1 MTLVQNFPFA
11 AIMMCLAGGV
21 TCAVLKPRAARILAA
36 ALNILIA
43 GMMAAVL
50 SQTVSTG
57 ESYRYMMG
65 HFPAPWGNE
74 IRIGPLEALMALM
87 FPLLTAVIL
96 AGGMQN
102 ILEDVEPGKT
112 RLYAAV
118 ICLMTASLLALTFTN
133 DLFTAYVFVEINT
146 LTSCALVMVRYRS
159 GMALSAAIRYLIM
172 SLLGSGLFLIGLV
185 ILYDITGHLL
195 MEPIGSAVRTL
206 ADTGEY
212 AFPLTITLGL
222 FSVGLAL
229 KSALWPFSTWLP
241 DAHASAT
248 TASSGILSGLVL
260 KGYIILLIK
269 MIYRMMG
276 LELVAAEGVM
286 KLLFAM
292 GIGAM
297 ITGSL
302 YALREKDIKRMLAYS
317 SIAQVG
323 YIFAGIGLGTEAGM
337 VSACI
342 QILVHAVTKPL
353 LFCAAGNM
361 ASEAGGGHRFDQL
374 RGMGRRNPLLGIAFA
389 AGALSMIGIP
399 LFAGFATKYYLCQAA
414 IRAAGV
420 KGILTLA
427 AVVVS
432 TVLNALYYIP
442 ALQVLF
448 DREPESAKADR
459 APGHCAAL
467 TAAAVLVFLALQFGL
482 GFFFSRIAGIITTGL
497 KTLI

>member
-11 AIMMCLAGGV
+11 AMMMCLAGGV
-21 TCAVLKPRAARILAA
+21 TCCVLKPRAARGLAVV
-36 ALNILIA
+36 LNALIA

-50 SQTVSTG
+50 QYTVRTG

-87 FPLLTAVIL
+87 FAGMTTIIL
-96 AGGMQN
+96 MGGMKN
-102 ILEDVEPGKT
+102 IREDVEPDKT
-112 RLYAAV
+112 KLYSAV

-146 LTSCALVMVRYRS
+146 LTSCALVMLRYRS

-172 SLLGSGLFLIGLV
+172 SLLGSGLFLIGVV
-185 ILYDITGHLL
+185 ILYNITGHLL

-206 ADTGEY
+206 AVNGEY
-212 AFPLTITLGL
+212 AFPLTVTLGL
-222 FSVGLAL
+222 FAVGLAL
-229 KSALWPFSTWLP
+229 KSALWPFSSWLP

-260 KGYIILLIK
+260 KGYILLLIK
-269 MIYRMMG
+269 IIYRMIG
-276 LELVAAEGVM
+276 IELIITEGVTTILF
-286 KLLFAM
+286 LL
-292 GIGAM
+292 GTGAVVA
-297 ITGSL
+297 GSL

-323 YIFAGIGLGTEAGM
+323 YIFAGIGLGTEMGM
-337 VSACI
+337 ICACI
-342 QILVHAVTKPL
+342 QILVHAVTKPM
-353 LFCAAGNM
+353 LFCAAGNL
-361 ASEAGGGHRFDQL
+361 AAEAGGGHRFEQL
-374 RGMGRRNPLLGIAFA
+374 RGMGRRKPLLGLAFA

-399 LFAGFATKYYLCQAA
+399 LFAGFATKYFLCRAAIQAA
-414 IRAAGV
+414 GWKGV
-420 KGILTLA
+420 MALL

-442 ALQVLF
+442 ALQILF
-448 DREPESAKADR
+448 DREPEQKAS
-459 APGHCAAL
+459 GKSGKGSVM
-467 TAAAVLVFLALQFGL
+467 TAAAVLAFLALQFGL
-482 GFFFSRIAGIITTGL
+482 GFFFSRVAEIIGVGL
-497 KTLI
+497 NTLT

>member
-11 AIMMCLAGGV
+11 AMMMCLAGGV
-21 TCAVLKPRAARILAA
+21 TCCVLKPRAARGLAVV
-36 ALNILIA
+36 LNALIA

-50 SQTVSTG
+50 QYTVRTG
-57 ESYRYMMG
+57 ESYRYLMG

-87 FPLLTAVIL
+87 FAGMTTIIL
-96 AGGMQN
+96 MGGMKN
-102 ILEDVEPGKT
+102 IREDVEPDKT
-112 RLYAAV
+112 KLYSAV

-146 LTSCALVMVRYRS
+146 LTSCALVMLRYRS

-172 SLLGSGLFLIGLV
+172 SLLGSGLFLIGVV
-185 ILYDITGHLL
+185 ILYNITGHLL

-206 ADTGEY
+206 AVNGEY
-212 AFPLTITLGL
+212 AFPLTVTLGL
-222 FSVGLAL
+222 FAVGLAL
-229 KSALWPFSTWLP
+229 KSALWPFSSWLP

-269 MIYRMMG
+269 IIYRMIG
-276 LELVAAEGVM
+276 IELIITEGVTTILF
-286 KLLFAM
+286 LL
-292 GIGAM
+292 GTGAVVA
-297 ITGSL
+297 GSL

-323 YIFAGIGLGTEAGM
+323 YIFAGIGLGTETGM
-337 VSACI
+337 ICACI
-342 QILVHAVTKPL
+342 QILVHAVTKPM
-353 LFCAAGNM
+353 LFCAAGNL
-361 ASEAGGGHRFDQL
+361 AAEAGGSHRFDQL
-374 RGMGRRNPLLGIAFA
+374 RGMGRRKPLLGLAFA

-399 LFAGFATKYYLCQAA
+399 LFAGFATKYFLCRAA
-414 IRAAGV
+414 IQAGSW
-420 KGILTLA
+420 KGILALL

-442 ALQVLF
+442 ALQILF
-448 DREPESAKADR
+448 DREPEQKAS
-459 APGHCAAL
+459 GKSGKGSVM
-467 TAAAVLVFLALQFGL
+467 TAAAVLAFLALQFGL
-482 GFFFSRIAGIITTGL
+482 GFFFSRVAEIIGIGL
-497 KTLI
+497 NTLT